1 MNEKSNDFDLSLI
14 LLYDFEPQANL
25 IFISGR
31 CAKICFI
38 CFFQRFPGA
47 AHKRAL
53 YNQIDIIQTQMSF
66 EFDFFLAKQLLSNSQ
81 MHAKSETSSKQH

>member
-1 MNEKSNDFDLSLI
+1 MNKKSNDFDLSLI

-38 CFFQRFPGA
+38 CFFQCFPGA

-53 YNQIDIIQTQMSF
+53 YNQIDIIQTQMSS

-81 MHAKSETSSKQH
+81 MHARSETSSKQ